1 MRCKINAY
9 SLTFRLTKGGITI
22 LPFTFHNPTR
32 IIFGEGKAS
41 ETGSITATY
50 SKNVLLV
57 YGGNSIKRSGLYESV
72 VNQLQQ
78 ANIRYVELGGVEPN
92 PRLTSVYEGIRLVR
106 EHKLDFILAVG
117 GGSVIDAAK
126 AIAAGVPYEGDV
138 WDFFTNKAHI
148 QAAVPLGAVLTLAAT
163 GTEMNGSMVIS
174 HWEQKLKR
182 GSGSPLVYPRFSIL
196 DPTLT
201 YTVPANQTVYG
212 SVDIMSHVFEQ
223 YFSLTPDTPLQER
236 FCESILQT
244 VIENVELALDN
255 PEHAA
260 ARANLMWCGTMAL
273 NGGQIS
279 LGMQNDW
286 ASHGIEHEISA
297 IYDIPHGAGLSIVFP
312 NWMKYVYK
320 ERPDRF
326 AQYAT
331 RVWGIS
337 PEGKTT
343 DELALAGIEAT
354 RQFFTRIGA
363 EATLS
368 EFNID
373 DSQLERMAE
382 EAVRYGPI
390 GSFKRLNKEDVLAIL
405 QMCL

>member
-1 MRCKINAY
+1 M
-9 SLTFRLTKGGITI
+9 
-22 LPFTFHNPTR
+22 LPFSFHNPTR

-41 ETGSITATY
+41 EAGSVTATY

-57 YGGNSIKRSGLYESV
+57 YGGNSIKRTGLYDSIKSQL
-72 VNQLQQ
+72 NQ
-78 ANIRYVELGGVEPN
+78 AGVRVVELGGIEPN
-92 PRLTSVYEGIRLVR
+92 PRLTSVNAGIKLVR
-106 EHKLDFILAVG
+106 DHQLDFILAVG

-138 WDFFTNKAHI
+138 WDFFTNKASI
-148 QAAVPLGAVLTLAAT
+148 QAAIPLGTVLTLSAT

-174 HWEQKLKR
+174 DWENKLKR
-182 GSGSPLVYPRFSIL
+182 GSGSPHVYPRFSIL

-212 SVDIMSHVFEQ
+212 SIDIMSHVFEQ
-223 YFSLTPDTPLQER
+223 YFSLTDNTPLQER

-244 VIENVELALDN
+244 VIENVEPALEN

-260 ARANLMWCGTMAL
+260 ARANLMWCSTMAL

-297 IYDIPHGAGLSIVFP
+297 IYDIPHGAGLAIVFP
-312 NWMKYVYK
+312 NWMKYVYS
-320 ERPDRF
+320 ERPERF
-326 AQYAT
+326 AQYAV

-354 RQFFTRIGA
+354 QAYFKRIGS
-363 EATLS
+363 ETTLA

-390 GSFKRLNKEDVLAIL
+390 GSFKQLHKDDVLAIL
-405 QMCL
+405 KMCL

>member
-1 MRCKINAY
+1 M
-9 SLTFRLTKGGITI
+9 
-22 LPFTFHNPTR
+22 
-32 IIFGEGKAS
+32 
-41 ETGSITATY
+41 
-50 SKNVLLV
+50 LLV
-57 YGGNSIKRSGLYESV
+57 YGGNSIKRTGLYDSIKSQL
-72 VNQLQQ
+72 NQ
-78 ANIRYVELGGVEPN
+78 AGVRVVELGGIEPN
-92 PRLTSVYEGIRLVR
+92 PRLTSVNAGIKLVR
-106 EHKLDFILAVG
+106 EHQLDFILAVG

-138 WDFFTNKAHI
+138 WDFFTNKASI
-148 QAAVPLGAVLTLAAT
+148 QAAIPLGTVLTLSAT

-174 HWEQKLKR
+174 DWENKLKR
-182 GSGSPLVYPRFSIL
+182 GSGSPHVYPRFSIL

-212 SVDIMSHVFEQ
+212 SIDIMSHVFEQ
-223 YFSLTPDTPLQER
+223 YFSLTDNTPLQER

-244 VIENVELALDN
+244 VIENVEPALEN

-260 ARANLMWCGTMAL
+260 ARANLMWCSTMAL

-297 IYDIPHGAGLSIVFP
+297 IYDIPHGAGLAIVFP
-312 NWMKYVYK
+312 NWMKYVYS
-320 ERPDRF
+320 ERPERF
-326 AQYAT
+326 AQYAV

-354 RQFFTRIGA
+354 QAYFKRIGS
-363 EATLS
+363 ETTLA

-373 DSQLERMAE
+373 DSQLECMAE

-390 GSFKRLNKEDVLAIL
+390 GSFKQLHKDDVLAIL
-405 QMCL
+405 KMCL